1 MEESIYN
8 IITEDPLPP
17 KRQKKYR
24 SQFPGTI
31 QPSYSTFANHSNIIQ
46 VKNISGDYQLS
57 SYRYASESGIIG
69 KSKTQQLSPIKPRIM
84 GTNNLDE
91 WIEKG
96 SVVRSQEF
104 AHSHRNKLKPLVP
117 RSIEKPTMGLQSNRN
132 FIATNKI
139 DVILKSP
146 RQQQEDTNWL
156 TKKDYGQIPLYL
168 SQIKDQLQQ
177 SYLEEQN
184 YAKQQLEAQNDK
196 LQLLQEEELQ
206 QIREGLKQ
214 RYDEVNKQYQQ
225 YTHLKKFDTVGLKRR
240 KEQFEKELIQL
251 EKDMDK
257 MKKQYVFVEK

>member
-8 IITEDPLPP
+8 IIIEDPIPH
-17 KRQKKYR
+17 KRQKKYK

-31 QPSYSTFANHSNIIQ
+31 QPSYSTFGNQSNVIQ

-57 SYRYASESGIIG
+57 SRRYASESGTIG
-69 KSKTQQLSPIKPRIM
+69 KTKTQQLSPIKPRIM

-96 SVVRSQEF
+96 SIVRSREF
-104 AHSHRNKLKPLVP
+104 TNSHRNKLKPLVP
-117 RSIEKPTMGLQSNRN
+117 KSNEKPTMGLQSNRN

-146 RQQQEDTNWL
+146 KQIQEQPNWL
-156 TKKDYGQIPLYL
+156 TKKDYGSIPLYL

-177 SYLEEQN
+177 SYLEQQD
-184 YAKQQLEAQNDK
+184 YAKRQQEAENDK
-196 LQLLQEEELQ
+196 LQLLPEQELQ

-240 KEQFEKELIQL
+240 KEQFEKELIQI

-257 MKKQYVFVEK
+257 MKKQYVFIEK